1 MTGRRLTREEGLFCG
16 GSSGAAVA
24 GALEYARARQLGKD
38 SLVVVLLP
46 DAGEIYL
53 SKMYSDEWMRQNQFL
68 GKSARVSDILESK
81 RRKVPE
87 LLSAEL
93 TSTVREAINT
103 MNRFAVSQLPVFE
116 KGNLVGSLCEST
128 LFQRSMETP
137 EVMELSVGA
146 LLEPPFP
153 TVGAD
158 EDVYEVVQLLKSA
171 PAVLVRDT
179 EKYHGILTRFDVV
192 GHLGGQP

>member
-1 MTGRRLTREEGLFCG
+1 M
-16 GSSGAAVA
+16 
-24 GALEYARARQLGKD
+24 
-38 SLVVVLLP
+38 VVLLP

-68 GKSARVSDILESK
+68 GKSARVSDILDSK

-87 LLSAEL
+87 LQSAEL
-93 TSTVREAINT
+93 TSTVRDAINT
-103 MNRFAVSQLPVFE
+103 MNRFGVSQLPVFE

-137 EVMELSVGA
+137 EVMELTVGT
-146 LLEPPFP
+146 LLE
-153 TVGAD
+153 
-158 EDVYEVVQLLKSA
+158 
-171 PAVLVRDT
+171 
-179 EKYHGILTRFDVV
+179 FDVV